1 MNFDLLP
8 MTEADLPAFKSD
20 IQEAFQK
27 GFEDV
32 YGQTDDIILPDKD
45 ITVHSMLKVQ
55 QHTRLLLTVTSEERL
70 TFWRN
75 NTYQLLSMRAVI
87 FIPFKNLTQYSY
99 TGI

>member
-32 YGQTDDIILPDKD
+32 YGQTDDIILPNK
-45 ITVHSMLKVQ
+45 
-55 QHTRLLLTVTSEERL
+55 RYR
-70 TFWRN
+70 
-75 NTYQLLSMRAVI
+75 
-87 FIPFKNLTQYSY
+87 PFTQC
-99 TGI
+99 